1 MAMINVGRQQLLLKR
16 IWRRLRVRRISPS
29 VAIRLLIRS
38 GFRSSIALLMLALV
52 IVAAGIFGLMVLM
65 ARASRGF
72 GKADRRIK
80 AAP

>member
-1 MAMINVGRQQLLLKR
+1 MALINVGRQKLLLKR
-16 IWRRLRVRRISPS
+16 IWRRWRVRRISPV
-29 VAIRLLIRS
+29 VAGRLLVRS

-72 GKADRRIK
+72 SKTDSRIK